1 MNTYKWPD
9 ASLSLSSALSAL
21 GDPLGVKKSA
31 TTVAGIGRKQ
41 LHESERFREV
51 RPTAA
56 ATAEANVQSED
67 CRCPVWYASRHAEGA
82 HVVPPGHNEGL
93 DTRYGGELTA

>member
-9 ASLSLSSALSAL
+9 VSLSLTSAWSAL
-21 GDPLGVKKSA
+21 GKPLGVKKSA
-31 TTVAGIGRKQ
+31 TTAVVIT
-41 LHESERFREV
+41 E
-51 RPTAA
+51 
-56 ATAEANVQSED
+56 ATAQSEE

-93 DTRYGGELTA
+93 DTRYSGELTA